1 VALGSERERERE
13 RERQI
18 AAVDEERP
26 LIEDDGALVV
36 QVISLSL
43 SLSLSLLSVCV
54 CQICTF
60 LFSVNGV
67 WCLFYD

>member
-13 RERQI
+13 RERQM

-36 QVISLSL
+36 QVLAL

>member
-1 VALGSERERERE
+1 M
-13 RERQI
+13 
-18 AAVDEERP
+18 AAVDEQRP
-26 LIEDDGALVV
+26 RLEADGALVV
-36 QVISLSL
+36 QGLSLALSL